1 MHLHC
6 NVCACGSLQHYP
18 STQVKMNYLPAC
30 PRRIWQ
36 LSERPGLTPTQVMPE
51 TRYALRDDSRG
62 AIMTLDTT
70 ANVPDIYAA
79 INKELASVCDQLRE
93 RVGSSNCGDDVVS
106 LVMAVPAD
114 TLLQ

>member
-1 MHLHC
+1 MI
-6 NVCACGSLQHYP
+6 ASALQCMCLWITTALPIYAGEDE
-18 STQVKMNYLPAC
+18 LPARMSTEDMAAVREAGAD
-30 PRRIWQ
+30 PN
-36 LSERPGLTPTQVMPE
+36 PGD
-51 TRYALRDDSRG
+51 ARG

-93 RVGSSNCGDDVVS
+93 TVNSSSCGDDVVS

-114 TLLQ
+114 TLLR